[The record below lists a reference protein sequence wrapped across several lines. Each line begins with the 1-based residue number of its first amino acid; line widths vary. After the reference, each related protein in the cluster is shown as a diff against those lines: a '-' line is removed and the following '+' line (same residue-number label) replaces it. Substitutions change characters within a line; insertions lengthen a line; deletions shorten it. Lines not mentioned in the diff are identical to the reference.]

1 MSSKVISI
9 SSIGH
14 FKQTTASSTYTIVD
28 FYADWCGPCKVI
40 SPVFEQLAAQESKP
54 GRIVFCKVN
63 VDNQRDVAGIYGISA
78 MPTFLVLKGSKV
90 TETIRGA
97 NPTAL
102 RSAVLSAAADAAKG
116 PAKQSAAFSGSGQK
130 LGGES
135 SGRPLGGGAGPT
147 MPAIP
152 NVAEILTAPGQFAQG
167 RSIPA
172 MIVRFLGLYISTLFS
187 FDPMKTAEESPF
199 AVKKANFNK
208 AR

>member
-1 MSSKVISI
+1 MAFLRKSRIHES
-9 SSIGH
+9 
-14 FKQTTASSTYTIVD
+14 
-28 FYADWCGPCKVI
+28 
-40 SPVFEQLAAQESKP
+40 QEIETNP
-54 GRIVFCKVN
+54 RT
-63 VDNQRDVAGIYGISA
+63 R

-135 SGRPLGGGAGPT
+135 SGRPLGGGSGPA

-152 NVAEILTAPGQFAQG
+152 NVAEMLTAPGQFAQG
-167 RSIPA
+167 RGIPA

>member
-1 MSSKVISI
+1 MVE
-9 SSIGH
+9 
-14 FKQTTASSTYTIVD
+14 T
-28 FYADWCGPCKVI
+28 ADWNERRGIAETSSLQLLKNLP
-40 SPVFEQLAAQESKP
+40 SPSGLECPLAK
-54 GRIVFCKVN
+54 
-63 VDNQRDVAGIYGISA
+63 
-78 MPTFLVLKGSKV
+78 
-90 TETIRGA
+90 RGHHEED
-97 NPTAL
+97 
-102 RSAVLSAAADAAKG
+102 RC

-135 SGRPLGGGAGPT
+135 SGRPLGGGSGPA

-152 NVAEILTAPGQFAQG
+152 NVAEMLTAPGQFAQG
-167 RSIPA
+167 RGIPA